1 MVRVTN
7 EKELVIILNA
17 FTIEGKKILK
27 QHTEQSQRRL
37 QQLNYYS
44 LYKECSRVEQQ
55 SIYTNMLNKLKNIY
69 R

>member
-17 FTIEGKKILK
+17 FTIEGKKILN

-37 QQLNYYS
+37 QQINYYS

>member
-27 QHTEQSQRRL
+27 QHTEQSQRRV

-44 LYKECSRVEQQ
+44 LYKEGSRVEQQ